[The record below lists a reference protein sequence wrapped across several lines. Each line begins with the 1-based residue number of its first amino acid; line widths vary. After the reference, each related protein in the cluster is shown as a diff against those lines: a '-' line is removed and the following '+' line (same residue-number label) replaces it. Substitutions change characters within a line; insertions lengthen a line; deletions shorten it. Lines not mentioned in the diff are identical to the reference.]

1 MADKRVVEPE
11 NLSAS
16 ADAPEAEGAEQTAT
30 TEAKEQLATLTRER
44 DDYYDRLLRK
54 TACIVGNSSSAIS
67 LSASASRE
75 PLLSSSIATG
85 PPYIAQAFETNRDPN
100 KRLLM

>member
-30 TEAKEQLATLTRER
+30 TEAKEQLAALTRER
-44 DDYYDRLLRK
+44 DDYYDRLPDEIKELGVMVF
-54 TACIVGNSSSAIS
+54 AGCPPPAS
-67 LSASASRE
+67 LS
-75 PLLSSSIATG
+75 PL
-85 PPYIAQAFETNRDPN
+85 PRPHRQR
-100 KRLLM
+100 RLP